1 MFCVLSIYAHFE
13 LSILIF
19 IESRIEYFVFQFNT
33 EHKRAVPV
41 KNSSNKS
48 SNQLKLYFIS
58 LKIIIGCRFLLFF
71 CLKLI
76 EITSIALIFKNVCV
90 ELRIKYKVIIKLNTQ
105 NKTKVSSDVMFNEN
119 KAKDLLLY
127 ILIYF

>member
-1 MFCVLSIYAHFE
+1 LAAASYC
-13 LSILIF
+13 
-19 IESRIEYFVFQFNT
+19 
-33 EHKRAVPV
+33 
-41 KNSSNKS
+41 
-48 SNQLKLYFIS
+48 
-58 LKIIIGCRFLLFF
+58 FF